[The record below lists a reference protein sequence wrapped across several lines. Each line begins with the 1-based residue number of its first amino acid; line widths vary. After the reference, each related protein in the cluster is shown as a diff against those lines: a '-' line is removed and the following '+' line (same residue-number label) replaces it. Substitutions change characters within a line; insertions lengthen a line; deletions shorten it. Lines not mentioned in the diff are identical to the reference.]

1 MASSPLKIT
10 DVCNDTH
17 CNNDFHINL
26 TDFYSAEYYRDIIA
40 SLTPLS
46 LWEEWKSVDVT
57 IMDIFNI
64 PLATDEWICDFIR
77 KRFHIDLDSRVWVEE
92 MNELFQDSKERY
104 MERYLQRLP
113 VKIQKLEFKN
123 KQAVINF
130 IKETKNNKRT
140 GYINCA
146 LAKFAYAVDDVLSNE
161 KVRREHFLDEKFIST
176 YFKFQIDEE
185 YEDKYGNIFKV
196 GKFVSSDKIIKFK
209 IIARQKWV
217 NSIIWKQLSDPKY
230 YSIDEFQDLVWVTIY
245 VENDYEAALMM
256 QYIDQRIY
264 EWKAKIKN
272 KNWLDLD
279 AVKSN
284 VYLNQEFYLKLE
296 KETKREKEFPTAVSE
311 DEKEF
316 IELQEARNERVEE
329 TPNERANEGRKNTS
343 AENYR
348 EIKLVWDVML
358 PYWESSK
365 SSTKLVWAEIKF
377 VIGGHDNEKWLS
389 LQTVYDYM
397 KRFRELT
404 RMWIPIQ
411 KMDIVNYVND
421 FFENIDENLKKKN
434 KEKYGYY
441 KELFE
446 DLRELWFIEAGNVL
460 NGNIPNNEKILALWL
475 YKYFISKLK
484 RVKLWNSKHTFY
496 VDERILALRDIGLYK
511 KELVELEKKD
521 ES

>member
-1 MASSPLKIT
+1 MNWPIKIT
-10 DVCNDTH
+10 DVCNNTH
-17 CNNDFHINL
+17 CNNDFHINN
-26 TDFYSAEYYRDIIA
+26 TEFYSSDYRDIIT
-40 SLTPLS
+40 SPTPLS

-57 IMDIFNI
+57 IMDLFNI
-64 PLATDEWICDFIR
+64 PLATDEWICDLVK
-77 KRFHIDLDSRVWVEE
+77 KRFNIDLDSKAWVEE
-92 MNELFQDSKERY
+92 MNELFQESKKRY
-104 MERYLQRLP
+104 VERYLQRLP
-113 VKIQKLEFKN
+113 IKIQKLDFKN

-130 IKETKNNKRT
+130 IRETKTNKRT

-146 LAKFAYAVDDVLSNE
+146 LAKFTYAVDDVLSNE

-209 IIARQKWV
+209 LIARQKGE

-245 VENDYEAALMM
+245 VEHDYEAALMM

-272 KNWLDLD
+272 KNWLDLE
-279 AVKSN
+279 AVKKE
-284 VYLNQEFYLKLE
+284 VYLNEAFYLKLE
-296 KETKREKEFPTAVSE
+296 KETKREKEFPTEVSE
-311 DEKEF
+311 DEKDF
-316 IELQEARNERVEE
+316 NDMQEARND
-329 TPNERANEGRKNTS
+329 GRKKTS

-365 SSTKLVWAEIKF
+365 SSRKPVGAEVKI
-377 VIGGHDNEKWLS
+377 VIWGHDNEKGLS
-389 LQTVYDYM
+389 LQTIYDYM

-421 FFENIDENLKKKN
+421 FFDSIDENLRKKN
-434 KEKYGYY
+434 KDKYTYY
-441 KELFE
+441 KELFL
-446 DLRELWFIEAGNVL
+446 DLVELWFIEPGNTL
-460 NGNIPNNEKILALWL
+460 NGNIFGNEKILALGL
-475 YKYFISKLK
+475 YKYFLSKLK
-484 RVKLWNSKHTFY
+484 KVKIGNSKHTFY
-496 VDERILALRDIGLYK
+496 VDERMLTLRDIGLYREDI
-511 KELVELEKKD
+511 KEVE
-521 ES
+521 